1 MFELSLRTHREIYH
15 VVLFIEQCLLSF
27 YYFATKTPETG
38 KVEWEKPTQEPR
50 YGKQT
55 WGTLRH
61 FDSSSGH
68 SCSFDRSEPVTEEAC
83 HAGHH
88 VLARYTLLLIF
99 A

>member
-1 MFELSLRTHREIYH
+1 MDVKERRMEPGCFELPAGH
-15 VVLFIEQCLLSF
+15 VNGEDD
-27 YYFATKTPETG
+27 
-38 KVEWEKPTQEPR
+38 